1 MTATFF
7 ANTNSKIRKLKEDKS
22 YPVIP
27 KSGLSV
33 VKRGE
38 SKYFEGRM
46 RFPFHSSGKKISIPI
61 GVFEKDL
68 LVKDAV
74 EKWFSIKLWSKENN
88 KDPKLFGQKEEE
100 KISEKTFKEVAEEW
114 FNHHRSSN

>member
-1 MTATFF
+1 MTSTFF

-46 RFPFHSSGKKISIPI
+46 RFPFNASGK
-61 GVFEKDL
+61 
-68 LVKDAV
+68 
-74 EKWFSIKLWSKENN
+74 
-88 KDPKLFGQKEEE
+88 
-100 KISEKTFKEVAEEW
+100 
-114 FNHHRSSN
+114 